1 MPISSADGHLP
12 RQEGAADAAPF
23 LSLLRNNSHVM
34 RWPGMKNLWFIT
46 NPQSGSATQEK
57 CAALEAVFEERGLS
71 LAGRT
76 GFPADAIPDPATL
89 DAAGVDTVVLFAGD
103 GTINAAL
110 CALADWSGAFLIL
123 PGGTMNMLAK
133 ILHGDADPAAI
144 VHSAHGSARRVALP
158 FAAAGPHRA
167 FVGLII
173 GPAAHWGRARE
184 AARAGRVARLAGALR
199 NAWRRTFGRG
209 IRLRGIADMDRRY
222 QAIFVAPTDGALQV
236 NAIDA
241 RDWGA
246 IAELGWTWLTGD
258 WVAARAVTQR
268 NAAQIEPYSSRPVL
282 ALFDGEPVTLA
293 PGTVV
298 RAGTTEPRFLATV
311 QGAA

>member
-1 MPISSADGHLP
+1 
-12 RQEGAADAAPF
+12 
-23 LSLLRNNSHVM
+23 M
-34 RWPGMKNLWFIT
+34 RWRGMKTLWFVT

-57 CAALEAVFEERGLS
+57 CAALEAVFKERGLV

-76 GFPADAIPDPATL
+76 GFPTEPIPDATTL

-133 ILHGDADPAAI
+133 MLHGNADPADIIHA
-144 VHSAHGSARRVALP
+144 AHNDARRVALP
-158 FAAAGPHRA
+158 VIAAGPHRA

-184 AARAGRVARLAGALR
+184 AARAGRIARLAGALR

-209 IRLRGIADMDRRY
+209 VRLRGIAEMDGRY
-222 QAIFVAPTDGALQV
+222 QAIFVAPTTGALQV

-246 IAELGWTWLTGD
+246 IAELGWNWLTGD

-268 NAAQIEPYSSRPVL
+268 EAKQIEPYSSRPVL
-282 ALFDGEPVTLA
+282 ALFDGEPVTLT
-293 PGTVV
+293 PGTIV
-298 RAGTTEPRFLATV
+298 RSDATAPKFLATA
-311 QGAA
+311 QEAA

>member
-1 MPISSADGHLP
+1 M
-12 RQEGAADAAPF
+12 
-23 LSLLRNNSHVM
+23 
-34 RWPGMKNLWFIT
+34 
-46 NPQSGSATQEK
+46 
-57 CAALEAVFEERGLS
+57 ALEAVFEERGLI

-76 GFPADAIPDPATL
+76 RFPDDAIPD
-89 DAAGVDTVVLFAGD
+89 AAALAVANVDTVVLFAGD

-110 CALADWSGAFLIL
+110 CALADWDGAFLIL

-133 ILHGDADPAAI
+133 MLHGDADPAAI
-144 VHSAHGSARRVALP
+144 VHAAHHASRRVALP
-158 FAAAGPHRA
+158 YVEAGPHRA
-167 FVGLII
+167 FVGLIV

-184 AARAGRVARLAGALR
+184 AARAGRIARLAGALR

-222 QAIFVAPTDGALQV
+222 QAIFVAPTNGALQV

-258 WVAARAVTQR
+258 WVAARAVMQR
-268 NAAQIEPYSSRPVL
+268 DAAQIEPYSSRPVL

-293 PGTVV
+293 PGTVI
-298 RAGTTEPRFLATV
+298 RAGMTRPNYLATAQEAV
-311 QGAA
+311 

>member
-1 MPISSADGHLP
+1 MRSLFLC
-12 RQEGAADAAPF
+12 AA
-23 LSLLRNNSHVM
+23 RNNPGVM
-34 RWPGMKNLWFIT
+34 RWRGMQRLWFIT
-46 NPQSGSATQEK
+46 NPHSGSATHEK
-57 CAALEAVFEERGLS
+57 CMALEAVFEERGLI

-76 GFPADAIPDPATL
+76 RFPDDAIPDAAAL
-89 DAAGVDTVVLFAGD
+89 DAANVDTLVLFAGD

-110 CALADWSGAFLIL
+110 CALADWDGAFLIL

-133 ILHGDADPAAI
+133 MLHGDADPAAI
-144 VHSAHGSARRVALP
+144 VHAAHHASRRVALP
-158 FAAAGPHRA
+158 YVEAGPHRG

-184 AARAGRVARLAGALR
+184 AARAGKIARLAGALR

-209 IRLRGIADMDRRY
+209 IRLRGIAEMDRRY
-222 QAIFVAPTDGALQV
+222 QAIFVAPAHGALQV

-246 IAELGWTWLTGD
+246 IAELGWNWLTGD
-258 WVAARAVTQR
+258 WVAARAVTR
-268 NAAQIEPYSSRPVL
+268 RDAAQIEPYSSRPVL

-293 PGTVV
+293 PGTAV
-298 RAGTTEPRFLATV
+298 RAGMTRPAFLAT
-311 QGAA
+311 AREAE